1 MLARA
6 GDFAW
11 DGRLTRNLVIV
22 TAASLAMG
30 IGLLAV
36 MPYLDPYL
44 AGAAPL
50 YERVVGLA
58 ALVIGGA
65 AVFFAI
71 VTATGVLRL
80 SMLRRAA

>member
-1 MLARA
+1 M
-6 GDFAW
+6 
-11 DGRLTRNLVIV
+11 IV

-30 IGLLAV
+30 VGLLAV

-50 YERVVGLA
+50 YERVAGLA